1 MAETR
6 TLTIDGK
13 EYDPDEFSEE
23 ARKQLVNVRI
33 TDQEIERRQQQLAI
47 AQTARRAY
55 ARALAEALPEPQPES
70 KTATNEDA

>member
-1 MAETR
+1 MAETQ

-13 EYDPDEFSEE
+13 EYDPETLPEE

-33 TDQEIERRQQQLAI
+33 TDQEIERRRQQLGI

-55 ARALAEALPEPQPES
+55 ARALAEALPEPKNQE
-70 KTATNEDA
+70 